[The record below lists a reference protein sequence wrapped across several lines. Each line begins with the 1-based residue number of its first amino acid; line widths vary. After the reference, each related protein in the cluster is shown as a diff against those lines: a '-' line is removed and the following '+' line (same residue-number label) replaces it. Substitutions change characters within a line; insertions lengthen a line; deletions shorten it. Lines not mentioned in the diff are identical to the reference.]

1 MSISQP
7 VLTPEQ
13 ITEITNY
20 VNAYRATNQAPPLV
34 WDDTIYT
41 ASQGWSF
48 NLVSKGIFVHS
59 KNPLYGENLAYFQG
73 YGTDA
78 IYLIKKSIDNWY
90 NEISLYNFDNPGF
103 SDATGHF
110 TCLVWVSSTKFA
122 IGISINETTNAV
134 DVVMNT
140 FPPGNVI
147 GEFQQNVLPS
157 IGTTPIP
164 TPTPGP
170 VPTPTPIPTPIPT
183 PMPVPIPIPIPIP
196 NPMPSQPTS
205 IVIHN
210 IINKL
215 NSIIYELQTK
225 KRKNVIILAIT
236 NIIDTLSN
244 YTNSNGNIVNELYN
258 IIVMVQ
264 HKKSINSV
272 ISSIYH
278 IIYELLQMQIY
289 TPTNNTN
296 TTNNNI

>member
-1 MSISQP
+1 MPILQT

-20 VNAYRATNQAPPLV
+20 VNAYRTTNQAPPLA
-34 WDDTIYT
+34 WDDTIHT

-48 NLVSKGIFVHS
+48 NLVSNGIFVHS

-122 IGISINETTNAV
+122 IGISINDTTNAV

-140 FPPGNVI
+140 SPPGNVI
-147 GEFQQNVLPS
+147 GEFQQNVLPAL
-157 IGTTPIP
+157 GTTP
-164 TPTPGP
+164 TP
-170 VPTPTPIPTPIPT
+170 VPT
-183 PMPVPIPIPIPIP
+183 PIPIPIPIP
-196 NPMPSQPTS
+196 MPVPTPSYPTS
-205 IVIHN
+205 IVIHK

-215 NSIIYELQTK
+215 NSVIYELQTK
-225 KRKNVIILAIT
+225 KRKNVIILSLN

-244 YTNSNGNIVNELYN
+244 YPNNNSNIVNELYN
-258 IIVMVQ
+258 IIVMVKNKQ
-264 HKKSINSV
+264 SINTV
-272 ISSIYH
+272 ITTIYH
-278 IIYELLQMQIY
+278 IIYELLQIQTI
-289 TPTNNTN
+289 T
-296 TTNNNI
+296 